1 VLYCVCS
8 LRHSARLLFTLSNAC
23 GVLQC
28 WCITQV
34 MEASQVPLISELF
47 TLPADPNA
55 GTGTFVEVV
64 GVMLRAHA
72 VTGN

>member
-1 VLYCVCS
+1 VLCCVCS

-28 WCITQV
+28 WYVTQV

-55 GTGTFVEVV
+55 GTG
-64 GVMLRAHA
+64 MRLS
-72 VTGN
+72 